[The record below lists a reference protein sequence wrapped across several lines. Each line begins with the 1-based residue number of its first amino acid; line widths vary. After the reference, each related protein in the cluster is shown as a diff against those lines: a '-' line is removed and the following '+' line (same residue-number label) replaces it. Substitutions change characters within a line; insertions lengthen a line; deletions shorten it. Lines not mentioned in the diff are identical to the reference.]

1 MTSHTEKRATEKNDG
16 FEPKLRSLWCVTETG
31 AGAKPANRG
40 AVRAIF
46 SVS

>member
-1 MTSHTEKRATEKNDG
+1 MTSHTEKRAVEKNDG
-16 FEPKLRSLWCVTETG
+16 FEAKSRSLWYVTETV

>member
-1 MTSHTEKRATEKNDG
+1 MTSHTEKGAAEKNDG
-16 FEPKLRSLWCVTETG
+16 FEPKLRSLCCVTKMG
-31 AGAKPANRG
+31 SSAKPANRG

>member
-1 MTSHTEKRATEKNDG
+1 MTSHTEKGAAEKNDG
-16 FEPKLRSLWCVTETG
+16 FEPKSGSLWCVTEMGTS
-31 AGAKPANRG
+31 AKPSNRG